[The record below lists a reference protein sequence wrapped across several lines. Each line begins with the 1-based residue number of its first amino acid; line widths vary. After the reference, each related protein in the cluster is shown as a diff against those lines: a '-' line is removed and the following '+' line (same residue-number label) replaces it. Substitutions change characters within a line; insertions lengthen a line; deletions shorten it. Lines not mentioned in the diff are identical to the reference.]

1 MSSSLRHRREIQID
15 QIQVGDSGFGMT
27 SDLHRRMV
35 IGQDL
40 GNGVS
45 NIIGLDSIWAESIG
59 DPSICI
65 AVLDGPVDLSHPCFT
80 GANLTLIE
88 STSPNTADQRVPSQH
103 GTHVASVIFGQHG
116 PPVRG
121 IAPGCRGLI
130 IPVFSQASGDSLG
143 PCSQLDLARAI
154 GLAIQ
159 HGAHV
164 INISGGQLEHSGQAH
179 PFLANAVRLCAEN
192 GVLIVAAAGN
202 DGCQCL
208 HIPAALP
215 SVLAV
220 GAMDSRGQP
229 IDFSNWG
236 EGYQAQGILAPGQD
250 ISGAVPGGG
259 TSIRTGT
266 SYATPIV
273 SGVVALLMSVQ
284 IKRGEK
290 PNPYTVRKAIIS
302 STIGC
307 DEQPAGDCRRL
318 LAGRLNLVGALS
330 QLKEGGKIEMSEQKT
345 EVPEPNTGTE
355 DEQAQCGGDT
365 GFGMPVTQSS
375 SSGVQ
380 AAEHLAP
387 QQEVA
392 APGSGPTMSSGQ
404 TPRMTPSSA
413 PGNISPS
420 GGGAACGCG
429 GGGCGGGP
437 PSLVYALGEIGYD
450 FGTEARR
457 DSYQQ
462 HSGKNLHDPTQLLG
476 YLSENPAEAAGI
488 IWTLNVDSTPIYA
501 VQPAGPFAAAGYD
514 RLRESLGA
522 QLNEGAERVSVPGY
536 TKGTLPLLSGQ
547 MVPVIYPEVRGMYSW
562 STPALVTAVLGKAP
576 AKKEEL
582 AQHRQKAEGIENFLE
597 RVYYEIRNLG
607 LAPQERA
614 MNFAATNAFQI
625 QDVYKDAIS
634 QNLKL
639 DTIDVEKSP
648 ICRAESECWD
658 VKLTFFDSH
667 KRLEEARKVYR
678 FTVDVSDVV
687 PVTVGKVRSWR
698 IF

>member
-1 MSSSLRHRREIQID
+1 VSSSLKHRREGQID
-15 QIQVGDSGFGMT
+15 QIRAGDLGSKAP
-27 SDLHRRMV
+27 SNINSARV
-35 IGQDL
+35 IGPDPT
-40 GNGVS
+40 NGVS
-45 NIIGLDSIWAESIG
+45 NTIGFESIWAETIG

-80 GANLTLIE
+80 GANLTSIQ
-88 STSPNTADQRVPSQH
+88 STSPGMADQRAASQH
-103 GTHVASVIFGQHG
+103 GTHVASVIFGQG
-116 PPVRG
+116 GATVRG
-121 IAPGCRGLI
+121 IAPGCRGVI
-130 IPVFSQASGDSLG
+130 IPVFSQASDDSLQ

-164 INISGGQLEHSGQAH
+164 INISGGQLEPTGQAH

-202 DGCQCL
+202 EGCQCL

-236 EGYQAQGILAPGQD
+236 ESYQAQGILAPGTN
-250 ISGAVPGGG
+250 IAGAVPGGG
-259 TSIRTGT
+259 TSLLTGT
-266 SYATPIV
+266 SYATPIM

-284 IKRGEK
+284 LKRGEK
-290 PNPYTVRKAIIS
+290 PNPYAVRKAIIS
-302 STIGC
+302 SAIGC
-307 DEQPAGDCRRL
+307 DEEPAVNCRRL

-330 QLKEGGKIEMSEQKT
+330 QLKEGRKIEMSEQKT
-345 EVPEPNTGTE
+345 EVPAPNSGAE
-355 DEQAQCGGDT
+355 DEQAQSDGHT

-380 AAEHLAP
+380 AAEFISP
-387 QQEVA
+387 QPEA
-392 APGSGPTMSSGQ
+392 AATSSGPAMRGGQ
-404 TPRMTPSSA
+404 TPGLTPTFAS
-413 PGNISPS
+413 GNITPS

-429 GGGCGGGP
+429 GGGCSGGP

-462 HSGKNLHDPTQLLG
+462 HSGKNLQDPTQLLG

-488 IWTLNVDSTPIYA
+488 IWTLNVDGTPIYA
-501 VQPAGPFAAAGYD
+501 IQPAGPFAGAGYD
-514 RLRESLGA
+514 RLRESLSA

-536 TKGTLPLLSGQ
+536 TKGALALLSGQ
-547 MVPVIYPEVRGMYSW
+547 TVPVIYPEVRGMYSW

-582 AQHRQKAEGIENFLE
+582 LQHRQKAEGIVNFLE

-648 ICRAESECWD
+648 ICRAAADCWD

-698 IF
+698 VF